1 MSFTPKQIAACRAQ
15 FPALSREVDG
25 RTAVFLDG
33 PAGSQV
39 PQCVIDAI
47 GDYLAHRNANHGG
60 EFATSRESDAELDSA
75 HAALADFVGTTDSDC
90 IAFGANMTSLTF
102 ALSRALAREWSAAD
116 EIVITHLDHDANY
129 SPWQLA
135 ARDAGATV
143 REVNLHTTDCS
154 LDLEH
159 LREQINDR
167 TKLIAVCAA
176 SNFSGSVTPVKEICQ
191 LAHEAGALAFIDA
204 VHYAPHRLIDVTDW
218 DCDFLVCSAYKFFGP
233 HVGVMYGR
241 RELLEN
247 LVPYKL
253 RPAPDDLPGR
263 WMTGTQ
269 NHEGIMGAM
278 AAVDYL
284 ASLSPNVANRRKAL
298 RQSMAA
304 IETYENELMA
314 HLLDTLCTLP
324 SYTFFGITDSGRLA
338 ERVPTLSFTHTR
350 LRPQELA
357 QRLDEAGIF
366 AWHGNY
372 YAQPVTEALGLE
384 PDGAVRIG
392 LLHYNTREE
401 VGRLAGVLRELA

>member
-1 MSFTPKQIAACRAQ
+1 MSFAPEQIAACRAQ
-15 FPALSREVDG
+15 FPSLSKKVNDQP
-25 RTAVFLDG
+25 AIFFDG

-39 PQCVIDAI
+39 PQSVIDAI
-47 GDYLAHRNANHGG
+47 SDYLIHRNANHGG
-60 EFATSRESDAELDSA
+60 TFTTSRESDAALESA
-75 HAALADFVGTTDSDC
+75 HVAMADFVGTSDPDC

-102 ALSRALAREWSAAD
+102 ALRRALAKGWSTGD
-116 EIVITHLDHDANY
+116 EIIVTHLDHDANF
-129 SPWQLA
+129 SPWKLA
-135 ARDAGATV
+135 AQDAGATA
-143 REVNLHTTDCS
+143 REVNLHTADCS
-154 LDLEH
+154 LELDH
-159 LREQINDR
+159 LPEQINDQ
-167 TKLIAVCAA
+167 TKLVAVCSA

-191 LAHEAGALAFIDA
+191 LAHEAGALTFIDA
-204 VHYAPHRLIDVTDW
+204 VHYAPHRLINVTDW

-233 HVGVMYGR
+233 HVGAMYGR
-241 RELLEN
+241 RKLLEN
-247 LVPYKL
+247 LAPYKL

-269 NHEGIMGAM
+269 NHEGIIGAM

-284 ASLSPNVANRRKAL
+284 ASLSPNVANRREAL
-298 RQSMAA
+298 CQSMAA

-314 HLLDTLCTLP
+314 HLLDSLCTLP

-372 YAQPVTEALGLE
+372 YAQPVTDALGIE
-384 PDGAVRIG
+384 PEGAVRIG
-392 LLHYNTREE
+392 LLHYNTHEE
-401 VGRLAGVLRELA
+401 VDRLTGVLQKLS

>member
-1 MSFTPKQIAACRAQ
+1 M
-15 FPALSREVDG
+15 RE
-25 RTAVFLDG
+25 
-33 PAGSQV
+33 
-39 PQCVIDAI
+39 I
-47 GDYLAHRNANHGG
+47 
-60 EFATSRESDAELDSA
+60 
-75 HAALADFVGTTDSDC
+75 
-90 IAFGANMTSLTF
+90 
-102 ALSRALAREWSAAD
+102 
-116 EIVITHLDHDANY
+116 
-129 SPWQLA
+129 
-135 ARDAGATV
+135 
-143 REVNLHTTDCS
+143 NLHTTDCS

-159 LREQINDR
+159 LRKQINDR

-176 SNFSGSVTPVKEICQ
+176 SNFSGSVTPVKKICQ
-191 LAHEAGALAFIDA
+191 LAHETGALTFIDA

-233 HVGVMYGR
+233 HVGAMYGR
-241 RELLEN
+241 RKLLEN
-247 LVPYKL
+247 LAPYKL

-284 ASLSPNVANRRKAL
+284 ASLTPNVANRRKAL
-298 RQSMAA
+298 CQSMAA
-304 IETYENELMA
+304 IEAYENELMA
-314 HLLDTLCTLP
+314 HLLDALRTLP
-324 SYTFFGITDSGRLA
+324 SYTFYGITDSGRLA

-372 YAQPVTEALGLE
+372 YAQPVTEALGIE
-384 PDGAVRIG
+384 PEGAVRIG

-401 VGRLAGVLRELA
+401 VDRLARVLRELG